1 MFNIFNLQLQLIIH
15 TEKMYVG
22 HSWQHE
28 DMADFLFSNFTSPTH
43 PEAEALPTPEMFV
56 DSDKKDIN
64 VINNGPNNAGGTGAP
79 TTIGFHMETMG
90 MTFLMVLGLC
100 LIAGLIYAYQ
110 KIKSLKKKLK
120 LLKEDLHLAT
130 NNGRDRRR
138 RINSN

>member
-1 MFNIFNLQLQLIIH
+1 MLNIFDLQLQLIID
-15 TEKMYVG
+15 TAKMYVG

-28 DMADFLFSNFTSPTH
+28 DLGNTRFTNFNHT

-100 LIAGLIYAYQ
+100 LIASLIYAYQ
-110 KIKSLKKKLK
+110 KIKSLKKKMK
-120 LLKEDLHLAT
+120 ILKEDLHFSGGH
-130 NNGRDRRR
+130 GRDRRR